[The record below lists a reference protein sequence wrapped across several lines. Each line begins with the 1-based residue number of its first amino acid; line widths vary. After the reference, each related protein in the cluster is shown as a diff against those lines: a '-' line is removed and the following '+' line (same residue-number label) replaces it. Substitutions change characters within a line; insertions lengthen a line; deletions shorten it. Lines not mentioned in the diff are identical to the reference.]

1 MARGRDQAS
10 AAPVG
15 RASASPSPMR
25 QAGTAK
31 QAAELGR
38 AEDVRGL
45 FDDIA
50 AARPSAVAEAGLGAL
65 QRSIP
70 GCARAE
76 EAAALAVEGARYG
89 AALARLAACD
99 RAARTLL
106 SGWRARHARR
116 ILAAAKHAR
125 AAGVATKLYLEE
137 RGGAAVR
144 RAWAADMEAFEK
156 EQAAARAAWYED
168 AAQREGELRLANT
181 LRHGWRAVAVR
192 VADLGGLKVDADDAL
207 DETAEVEAFER
218 ARPPKPR
225 VRGKRTLDARFRD
238 ADQARYRD
246 APRVLVAAEDRGDAW
261 AKTERERLRV
271 APRYAADD
279 DAAALHWQTYY
290 RAHRARGRVAAAR
303 KDRARRAR
311 EQREKEEWA
320 LTQQERSRYVSV
332 RCGLEVFEPDLLAGR
347 AAPAA
352 PAAAAKAAD
361 DADEADAAKGPF
373 EGDECPIVE
382 DLHVPR
388 RRGLEARR
396 RASRPR
402 GERAR
407 KSPCA
412 PRRSSRASAPS
423 ASTGTRGRS
432 RTRRARPRASSRSRS
447 TTATWTTPCGARTS
461 ACRGSRAGTA
471 SRRSTARRTTTTPR
485 RSSA

>member
-1 MARGRDQAS
+1 MARGREKSS

-25 QAGTAK
+25 QAGNAK

-181 LRHGWRAVAVR
+181 LRHGWRAR
-192 VADLGGLKVDADDAL
+192 QPL
-207 DETAEVEAFER
+207 R
-218 ARPPKPR
+218 S
-225 VRGKRTLDARFRD
+225 
-238 ADQARYRD
+238 
-246 APRVLVAAEDRGDAW
+246 VL
-261 AKTERERLRV
+261 
-271 APRYAADD
+271 
-279 DAAALHWQTYY
+279 
-290 RAHRARGRVAAAR
+290 AAR
-303 KDRARRAR
+303 SHAARRA
-311 EQREKEEWA
+311 
-320 LTQQERSRYVSV
+320 S
-332 RCGLEVFEPDLLAGR
+332 
-347 AAPAA
+347 AAPY
-352 PAAAAKAAD
+352 
-361 DADEADAAKGPF
+361 
-373 EGDECPIVE
+373 
-382 DLHVPR
+382 R
-388 RRGLEARR
+388 
-396 RASRPR
+396 
-402 GERAR
+402 
-407 KSPCA
+407 
-412 PRRSSRASAPS
+412 APS
-423 ASTGTRGRS
+423 TLSLIHI
-432 RTRRARPRASSRSRS
+432 
-447 TTATWTTPCGARTS
+447 
-461 ACRGSRAGTA
+461 
-471 SRRSTARRTTTTPR
+471 
-485 RSSA
+485 

>member
-1 MARGRDQAS
+1 MARGRDKSS

-25 QAGTAK
+25 QAGNAK

-352 PAAAAKAAD
+352 AAKAPD
-361 DADEADAAKGPF
+361 DADDADAAKGPF

-447 TTATWTTPCGARTS
+447 TTATWTTPCGARIS

>member
-1 MARGRDQAS
+1 M
-10 AAPVG
+10 
-15 RASASPSPMR
+15 
-25 QAGTAK
+25 
-31 QAAELGR
+31 
-38 AEDVRGL
+38 
-45 FDDIA
+45 
-50 AARPSAVAEAGLGAL
+50 
-65 QRSIP
+65 
-70 GCARAE
+70 
-76 EAAALAVEGARYG
+76 
-89 AALARLAACD
+89 
-99 RAARTLL
+99 
-106 SGWRARHARR
+106 
-116 ILAAAKHAR
+116 
-125 AAGVATKLYLEE
+125 
-137 RGGAAVR
+137 R

-352 PAAAAKAAD
+352 PAAAAKAPD
-361 DADEADAAKGPF
+361 DADDVDAAKGPF

>member
-1 MARGRDQAS
+1 MARGRDKAS

-279 DAAALHWQTYY
+279 DVAALHWQTYY

-352 PAAAAKAAD
+352 PAAAAKAPD

-396 RASRPR
+396 RTSRPR

>member
-1 MARGRDQAS
+1 MARGRDKSS
-10 AAPVG
+10 AVG

-25 QAGTAK
+25 QAGNAK

-38 AEDVRGL
+38 PEDVRGL
-45 FDDIA
+45 FDEIA
-50 AARPSAVAEAGLGAL
+50 AVRPSAVEAGLGAL

-76 EAAALAVEGARYG
+76 ESAALAVEGARYG
-89 AALARLAACD
+89 EALAHLAAYD
-99 RAARTLL
+99 RAATTLL

-168 AAQREGELRLANT
+168 AAQSEGELRLANT

-192 VADLGGLKVDADDAL
+192 VTDLGGLKVDADDAL
-207 DETAEVEAFER
+207 DEAAEVEAFER

-225 VRGKRTLDARFRD
+225 VRSRKRTLDARFRD
-238 ADQARYRD
+238 ADQARSHD
-246 APRVLVAAEDRGDAW
+246 DPRVLVAAEDRGDAW
-261 AKTERERLRV
+261 VRTERERLRV

-290 RAHRARGRVAAAR
+290 RAHRARGRVAAVR
-303 KDRARRAR
+303 KDRALHAR
-311 EQREKEEWA
+311 EQREREEWA
-320 LTQQERSRYVSV
+320 RTQQERSRYVSV

-347 AAPAA
+347 VAAPAA
-352 PAAAAKAAD
+352 VPATTKAQD
-361 DADEADAAKGPF
+361 DADDADAAKGPF
-373 EGDECPIVE
+373 EGDECPVAE
-382 DLHVPR
+382 DLHVLR
-388 RRGLEARR
+388 RVEAPSRVARKEEARE
-396 RASRPR
+396 RPR
-402 GERAR
+402 
-407 KSPCA
+407 S
-412 PRRSSRASAPS
+412 PRRSSLASAPS

-432 RTRRARPRASSRSRS
+432 RTRRARPRASSPSRS

-461 ACRGSRAGTA
+461 ACRDSRAGTA
-471 SRRSTARRTTTTPR
+471 SRRSTTRRTTTTPR

>member
-1 MARGRDQAS
+1 MEAWRDGSSCWRYPKLFS
-10 AAPVG
+10 AH
-15 RASASPSPMR
+15 
-25 QAGTAK
+25 
-31 QAAELGR
+31 
-38 AEDVRGL
+38 
-45 FDDIA
+45 
-50 AARPSAVAEAGLGAL
+50 GAL
-65 QRSIP
+65 PIKVIVDGGRYRGEPTEEVQMEMHDYPRAMRNGTLPDAAYVFTDVQDELACEDLFHLVPRSH
-70 GCARAE
+70 ATR
-76 EAAALAVEGARYG
+76 
-89 AALARLAACD
+89 ARLI
-99 RAARTLL
+99 L
-106 SGWRARHARR
+106 SMGSWGNGRPFHAHGPA
-116 ILAAAKHAR
+116 LFGLMH
-125 AAGVATKLYLEE
+125 GVK
-137 RGGAAVR
+137 RWFVR
-144 RAWAADMEAFEK
+144 RPNATFAWQTYEVARDDLRTSEELPDGWAD
-156 EQAAARAAWYED
+156 QLWQCP
-168 AAQREGELRLANT
+168 QREGELRLANT

-352 PAAAAKAAD
+352 PAAAAKAPD
-361 DADEADAAKGPF
+361 DADDADAAKGPF